1 MRCVHMVSA
10 ARLQRAT
17 LRFGDQ
23 ARPWPQPSLGPR
35 EGQERVCAGG
45 RVRGYMAESVP
56 VLAIPRIREATTP
69 AGRSRRG
76 HWHEKTLL
84 QASTNF
90 TSLTSVRFFWRNIDI
105 EIFRV
110 IIFD

>member
-1 MRCVHMVSA
+1 M
-10 ARLQRAT
+10 
-17 LRFGDQ
+17 
-23 ARPWPQPSLGPR
+23 
-35 EGQERVCAGG
+35 
-45 RVRGYMAESVP
+45 RGYMAESVP
-56 VLAIPRIREATTP
+56 VLAIPRIRE
-69 AGRSRRG
+69 GRSRRG